1 MKEKSID
8 DNHYPLVT
16 VGIPVYNVELYIQ
29 KSLLSILNQSYPNL
43 EILIVDDHG
52 TDNSIKIVDDLKNN
66 KLKFFILFLL
76 VFYKNIKNGI
86 YCQDNNRFFRN
97 VLL

>member
-1 MKEKSID
+1 MLNKSE
-8 DNHYPLVT
+8 DNT
-16 VGIPVYNVELYIQ
+16 TG
-29 KSLLSILNQSYPNL
+29 
-43 EILIVDDHG
+43 
-52 TDNSIKIVDDLKNN
+52 VDDLKNN